1 MQDNERIEFRNLK
14 TSDIYEVKNGHVL
27 RKLLG
32 HAHIPRQC
40 AAVLNEF
47 HRQHLNRYV
56 NYHRPCLFAQVE
68 LDERGRQ
75 RRCYR
80 YEDVQTPFEKLKS
93 LANAEQ
99 NLKASVTIETLDAF
113 AVQYSDNEAA
123 DRLRSARKK
132 LFFSIDKLQRTQ
144 A

>member
-1 MQDNERIEFRNLK
+1 M
-14 TSDIYEVKNGHVL
+14 
-27 RKLLG
+27 
-32 HAHIPRQC
+32 
-40 AAVLNEF
+40 
-47 HRQHLNRYV
+47 
-56 NYHRPCLFAQVE
+56 E

-93 LANAEQ
+93 LPNAEQ

-113 AVQYSDNEAA
+113 PVQYSDNKSA

-144 A
+144 T